1 MAYVGYS
8 FVAVNLK
15 HILPFLNWLPGYS
28 RSTFLKDLPA
38 GLTVGIML
46 IPQGM
51 AYAMIAGLPVVYGL
65 YAALVPQIVYAF
77 TGTSRQL
84 AVGPVAMDSLL
95 VAAGLS
101 AIAIAGSDRYIELAI
116 LLAAMM
122 GGIQLLLGVFR
133 MGFLVNFLSRPVI
146 SGFTSAAALI
156 IGLNQLPHLLGVTLP
171 RSNQIQWLLWNAVQ
185 VLGEIHWATLAIGLG
200 SMGLL
205 WGASKLHPRIP
216 GALIVALA
224 SIAAVIL
231 LDLGSA
237 GVKIVGDIPT
247 GLPAFSMPIFAWE
260 DIQTLLPMAAA
271 LALIA
276 FMEAISVAKAIEERH
291 DDYSVDASQELRAL
305 GLSNIIG
312 ALFQSYPTTGGFS
325 RTAVN
330 DQAGAKTGMAALI
343 AAAIVAATLLFLTPL
358 FYDLPK
364 AALAGIILMAVSG
377 LVDLKT
383 PVRLWKRQR
392 DEAWVLLATFLVTAG
407 IGITVGIATGVGL
420 SLLVTIRRSTRPHVA
435 MLGRVAGIYRNIDRF
450 PEAEAIEGVLALRFD
465 GPLHYANASFFKR
478 TIQESVKKSDRPIRA
493 VVLLAESIPYIDAS
507 ACVMLDQLIEELCGQ
522 GVVLHLAGPIG
533 PVRDA
538 LKRHDLLHRFQPA
551 ALHATIED
559 AMDALDGGPAHD
571 NHHAIAEQSNS

>member
-1 MAYVGYS
+1 MYVGAS
-8 FVAVNLK
+8 FVAVNSK
-15 HILPFLNWLPGYS
+15 EFFPFLDWLPRYN
-28 RSTFLKDLPA
+28 RATFMKDLPA

-51 AYAMIAGLPVVYGL
+51 AYAMIAGLPIVYGL
-65 YAALVPQIVYAF
+65 YSALVPQIVYAF

-101 AIAIAGSDRYIELAI
+101 AIAIAGSDYYIQLAI

-122 GGIQLLLGVFR
+122 GTIQLLLGLLR

-156 IGLNQLPHLLGVTLP
+156 IGLNQLPHLLGISMP
-171 RSNQIQWLLWNAVQ
+171 RSNQIHWLLWNAAQ
-185 VLGEIHWATLAIGLG
+185 RIGEVHGPTIAIGLG

-205 WGASKLHPRIP
+205 WGMKKLHPRIP
-216 GALIVALA
+216 GALVAVLA
-224 SIAAVIL
+224 GIATVVAFN
-231 LDLGSA
+231 LGDA
-237 GVKIVGDIPT
+237 GVKIVGEIPT
-247 GLPAFSMPIFAWE
+247 GLPEFAMPILAWA
-260 DIQTLLPMAAA
+260 DIQALLPMAAA

-276 FMEAISVAKAIEERH
+276 FMEAISIAKAIEERRS
-291 DDYSVDASQELRAL
+291 DYTIDANQELRAL

-330 DQAGAKTGMAALI
+330 DQAGAQTGMAAI
-343 AAAIVAATLLFLTPL
+343 ISAGIVAATLLFLTPL

-364 AALAGIILMAVSG
+364 AVLAGIILMAVAG

-383 PVRLWKRQR
+383 PMQLWKRQR
-392 DEAWVLLATFLVTAG
+392 DEAWVLLATFLVTAS
-407 IGITVGIATGVGL
+407 IGIVQGIATGMIL
-420 SLLVTIRRSTRPHVA
+420 SLLVTIYRSTRPHVA
-435 MLGRVAGIYRNIDRF
+435 ILGRVAGLYRNVERF
-450 PEAEAIEGVLALRFD
+450 SEASTVDGVLALRFD
-465 GPLHYANASFFKR
+465 GPLHYANATFFQNTIRKR
-478 TIQESVKKSDRPIRA
+478 LKLAEKPVKAI
-493 VVLLAESIPYIDAS
+493 VILAESIPYIDAS
-507 ACVMLDQLIEELCGQ
+507 ASAMLNQLLDELKDQ

-538 LKRHDLLHRFQPA
+538 LKRQSLLQRFQPD

-559 AMDALDGGPAHD
+559 AMDAFSGGTSHEDHD
-571 NHHAIAEQSNS
+571 SIAQQSNTP